1 MNINI
6 IKKLKLIYNYFSFLF
21 FYKDKNLINFM
32 YVFFFFFIF
41 IFKNDIEIDAEY
53 IIILCILIIFNT
65 LYNLIN
71 YKNLKESIKN
81 NYLNMYIYL
90 ILNFEKYIVLIKS
103 YYIYLM
109 NISKN
114 KFFFLE
120 LILFINKKLIKTFSK
135 YNINWIKN
143 YINLNI
149 NLKLKKFILL
159 EYKNKKILFSYFYK
173 NKKFNYS
180 LNKINLKKKNKRIL
194 KQRNWNTL

>member
-1 MNINI
+1 
-6 IKKLKLIYNYFSFLF
+6 
-21 FYKDKNLINFM
+21 M